1 MTGGELVIEAMT
13 EILFDQLSNAEKA
26 ASERGLAPEVV
37 R

>member
-13 EILFDQLSNAEKA
+13 ETLFDQLSNAEEA